1 MTQPTDPSMFADI
14 KNQIIVEE
22 NSPVN
27 TSTKVESKKIAR
39 KNPPRP
45 NKLDRNSIAKGMKVP
60 FGTPDLFSGVA
71 KRENRTFEAAL
82 GLRKKHLA

>member
-1 MTQPTDPSMFADI
+1 MFADI

-22 NSPVN
+22 NSPA
-27 TSTKVESKKIAR
+27 KVESKKIAR